1 MNKSEL
7 ENELLILRLRIKN
20 FEAHKSEFSLGAQA
34 RMVKSFTQRAA
45 ELGARSA
52 ALRTAQSHDPKDMQA
67 KMEKIRDSVRSS
79 SRGSAQLFQKK

>member
-20 FEAHKSEFSLGAQA
+20 FEARKSEFSLGAQA
-34 RMVKSFTQRAA
+34 EMTRGFKQRAA
-45 ELGARSA
+45 ELEVRSA
-52 ALRTAQSHDPKDMQA
+52 ALQTAQSHDPKDMQA

>member
-7 ENELLILRLRIKN
+7 ENELLILSLRIKN
-20 FEAHKSEFSLGAQA
+20 FEARKSEFSLEAQA
-34 RMVKSFTQRAA
+34 RMTRSFKQRAA
-45 ELGARSA
+45 ELEVRSA
-52 ALRTAQSHDPKDMQA
+52 ALQTAQSHDPKDMQA